1 MAFPLFLFLLIR
13 QCLSAYLFA
22 QSRTP
27 FRGSGPGKERTGS
40 GIFSAPGQ
48 SDPGYLFFIPVSFS
62 FPPETGMRFAGLPNR
77 FPFFQA
83 RAGIPGPGIAFFS
96 FFCYI
101 SSMMSAGCADMA

>member
-1 MAFPLFLFLLIR
+1 
-13 QCLSAYLFA
+13 
-22 QSRTP
+22 
-27 FRGSGPGKERTGS
+27 
-40 GIFSAPGQ
+40 
-48 SDPGYLFFIPVSFS
+48 
-62 FPPETGMRFAGLPNR
+62 MRFAGLPNR